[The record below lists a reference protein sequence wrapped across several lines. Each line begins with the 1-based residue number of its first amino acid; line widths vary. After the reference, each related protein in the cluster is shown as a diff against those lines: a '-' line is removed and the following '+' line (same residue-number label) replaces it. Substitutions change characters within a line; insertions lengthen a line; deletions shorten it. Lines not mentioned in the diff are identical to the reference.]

1 MKAFIFFIYLCIVLP
16 TAFGQ
21 ERPVRQLSPDKKH
34 QVGASM
40 VSKGSYYN
48 AVGHMLE
55 LVEAHPG
62 NKKYVL
68 ELANAYFF
76 SRDYKNAEKW
86 YKKHVD
92 MDGDKVTTI
101 ALFRYA
107 ECLKYNEK
115 YKEAENAFRKFAQS
129 KYRDARK
136 ENYKKIAENEI
147 VSCQWAQKNFTQ
159 INPYKVAHLG
169 DNVNSAYS
177 DFAPTLLSDSV
188 LIYSSLQS
196 DTVLTVEPDEAHH
209 YMVKLYSSGYDG
221 QTWGPN
227 SLLPNVNT
235 RFENNAN
242 GSFSPDK
249 KRFYFTRCT
258 EDADGDMLCHIY
270 MSNYENE
277 RFSKP
282 KKLPASINR
291 KGYTS
296 TQPHISLVENKGNK
310 YEVLFYTSN
319 RPGGR
324 GGLDIWC
331 AVIDPR
337 GGYRAPANL
346 GKDINTLRDE
356 ITPYYDSTSGN
367 LYFSSNYH
375 YGFGGYDIFRS
386 QGAFNIWT
394 APVNMGKPLNTRVDD
409 SYFSIRGDR
418 NAGFLVSNRPEGY
431 HLTSET
437 CCDDIYEY
445 SFNNDLMLA
454 KLNAYAGK
462 EAKVPLKDA
471 VIRLFEKPSL
481 QFPESAYR
489 KDDEYAFNGDSVQHT
504 VRLSAD
510 SASALNK
517 AIINNLMRSGS
528 KPVPARENTLIQAG
542 RYKELPSADNSYL
555 IDPDK
560 AYIGAA
566 VYDKDTVLLLF
577 RSAPQKILSKTFA
590 TDDHSTARQEIRTRD
605 FSLAVIDFYFDKT
618 QAADSSVT
626 ALATETEAGNTV
638 NDIESEH
645 SHTVSKLYKELEAQ
659 KTRTLS
665 KDIPIKEYSGELKIV
680 LNYDFDD
687 TKFIEK
693 NSGSLDS
700 LARLLTRYPELTIF
714 IAAHTD
720 SKGSE
725 EYNLSLSKKR
735 YRAIIDYMAKKGI
748 SRKRMSGQG
757 YGESEPLVPNENPDG
772 SDNPENRWL
781 NRRAVITIM
790 EN

>member
-1 MKAFIFFIYLCIVLP
+1 MKAFIFFIYLCIIIP
-16 TAFGQ
+16 TAIGQ

-48 AVGHMLE
+48 AVKHMQE

-92 MDGDKVTTI
+92 MDGDKGISI

-115 YKEAENAFRKFAQS
+115 YKEAESAFRKFAQS
-129 KYRDARK
+129 KYRDKRK
-136 ENYKKIAENEI
+136 ENFKKIAENEI
-147 VSCQWAQKNFTQ
+147 ASCQWAQSNAPQ
-159 INPYKVAHLG
+159 SNPFKIIHLG
-169 DNVNSAYS
+169 DHVNSAYS
-177 DFAPTLLSDSV
+177 DFAPNLLSDSV
-188 LIYSSLQS
+188 LVFSSLQS
-196 DTVLTVEPDEAHH
+196 DTVLIVEPGEAHH
-209 YMVKLYSSGYDG
+209 HVVKLYTSTYNGT
-221 QTWGPN
+221 TWGPH
-227 SLLPNVNT
+227 SLIPNVNT

-242 GSFSPDK
+242 GTFSPDK
-249 KRFYFTRCT
+249 KRFYFTRCI
-258 EDADGDMLCHIY
+258 EDAHSNILCHIY
-270 MSNYENE
+270 MSNHENG

-296 TQPHISLVENKGNK
+296 TQPHVALVENKGSK
-310 YEVLFYTSN
+310 YEVLFYSSN

-331 AVIDPR
+331 SVIDPK
-337 GGYRAPANL
+337 GGYRTPSNL
-346 GKDINTLRDE
+346 GKSINTLRDE
-356 ITPYYDSTSGN
+356 ITPFYDSTSGS

-386 QGAFNIWT
+386 HGAFNTWT
-394 APVNMGKPLNTRVDD
+394 TPVNMGKPINTRVDD
-409 SYFSIRGDR
+409 SYFSIRADR

-445 SFNNDLMLA
+445 RFSNDLMLV
-454 KLNAYAGK
+454 KLNAYASK
-462 EAKVPLKDA
+462 EEKVPLKDA
-471 VIRLFEKPSL
+471 VLRLFEKHPAR
-481 QFPESAYR
+481 FPEKAYR
-489 KDDEYAFNGDSVQHT
+489 ENDEYAFNGDSAQHT
-504 VRLSAD
+504 ARLSAD
-510 SASALNK
+510 SASTLNK
-517 AIINNLMRSGS
+517 AIINNLMRTGN
-528 KPVPARENTLIQAG
+528 KPVAARENTLIQAG
-542 RYKELPSADNSYL
+542 RYKELPATENSYL

-560 AYIGAA
+560 IYVGAA
-566 VYDKDTVLLLF
+566 VHHQDTVLLLF
-577 RSAPQKILSKTFA
+577 QSTPQKILNKTFT
-590 TDDHSTARQEIRTRD
+590 TDNYSTSWEENRTRD
-605 FSLAVIDFYFDKT
+605 FSLAVIDFYFDHT
-618 QAADSSVT
+618 GTTDSSVVAQT
-626 ALATETEAGNTV
+626 KETEAGHTV

-645 SHTVSKLYKELEAQ
+645 SHTISKLYKELEAQ
-659 KTRTLS
+659 KTRTLR
-665 KDIPIKEYSGELKIV
+665 KDMPTKEYSGELKIV

-700 LARLLTRYPELTIF
+700 LARLLTSYPELTIF

>member
-1 MKAFIFFIYLCIVLP
+1 MKAFIFFINLCIIIP
-16 TAFGQ
+16 TVFGQ

-48 AVGHMLE
+48 AVGHMQE

-86 YKKHVD
+86 FKKHVD
-92 MDGDKVTTI
+92 MDSDKITTI

-129 KYRDARK
+129 KYRDNRK
-136 ENYKKIAENEI
+136 ENYKKIAENE
-147 VSCQWAQKNFTQ
+147 VESCQWALSNLSQS
-159 INPYKVAHLG
+159 NPYKVVHLG

-177 DFAPTLLSDSV
+177 DFAPSLLSDSV
-188 LIYSSLQS
+188 LVFSSLQS
-196 DTVLTVEPDEAHH
+196 DTVLIVDPDEAHH
-209 YMVKLYSSGYDG
+209 HVVKLYSSTYDG
-221 QTWGPN
+221 TTWGPH
-227 SLLPNVNT
+227 SLIPNVNT
-235 RFENNAN
+235 KFENNAN

-249 KRFYFTRCT
+249 KRFYFTRCI
-258 EDADGDMLCHIY
+258 EDANGSIQCHIY

-331 AVIDPR
+331 SVIDPK
-337 GGYRAPANL
+337 GNYRAPANL

-356 ITPYYDSTSGN
+356 VTPYYDSTSGS
-367 LYFSSNYH
+367 LYFSSNH
-375 YGFGGYDIFRS
+375 HFGFGGYDIFRS
-386 QGAFNIWT
+386 QGAFNTWT
-394 APVNMGKPLNTRVDD
+394 SPVNMGKPLNTRVDD

-418 NAGFLVSNRPEGY
+418 NAGFIVSNRPEGY

-445 SFNNDLMLA
+445 SFSNNLMLV
-454 KLNAYAGK
+454 KLDAYIGNETK
-462 EAKVPLKDA
+462 IPLKDA
-471 VIRLFEKPSL
+471 VLRLFEKPSAE
-481 QFPESAYR
+481 FPEKAYR
-489 KDDEYAFNGDSVQHT
+489 EDDEYAFNGDSIQHT

-510 SASALNK
+510 SANVINK
-517 AIINNLMRSGS
+517 AIVNNLMRSGN
-528 KPVPARENTLIQAG
+528 KPVAARENTLIQAG
-542 RYKELPSADNSYL
+542 KYKELSSIQNTYL
-555 IDPDK
+555 IDPEK
-560 AYIGAA
+560 MYVGAA
-566 VYDKDTVLLLF
+566 IYNKDTLLFLF
-577 RSAPQKILSKTFA
+577 RSTSQKILSKTFS
-590 TDDHSTARQEIRTRD
+590 TDDYSSSQQEMRTRD
-605 FSLAVIDFYFDKT
+605 FSMAIIDFYFDQDQT
-618 QAADSSVT
+618 VDSSSAV
-626 ALATETEAGNTV
+626 LAKETEVSNTI
-638 NDIESEH
+638 NDIENEH
-645 SHTVSKLYKELEAQ
+645 SHTISKLFKELESQ
-659 KTRTLS
+659 KTRTRN
-665 KDIPIKEYSGELKIV
+665 KDMPTREYSGELKIV

-700 LARLLTRYPELTIF
+700 LARLLTKYPELTIF